1 MGEGPPAV
9 GGVAVQ
15 GCRLRRN
22 GLIDSAI
29 ASAATRCP
37 SADQCVSSGRYE
49 RRPLL
54 ASATNK
60 GVKSIYGILS
70 DTSATAASNRSGRS
84 FKPHVAHLEL
94 SVQSTTSLYTRKLS
108 GMNVTT
114 RVNPWLRVTS

>member
-15 GCRLRRN
+15 GCRLQRK

-37 SADQCVSSGRYE
+37 SADQCVSSGIYE
-49 RRPLL
+49 RRPLF
-54 ASATNK
+54 ASATNS

-70 DTSATAASNRSGRS
+70 DTSATAVSNRCGRS
-84 FKPHVAHLEL
+84 FTAQVAHVEL
-94 SVQSTTSLYTRKLS
+94 SVHWTTSLYTRKLN
-108 GMNVTT
+108 GMNATT
-114 RVNPWLRVTS
+114 SVIPRPCVTS